1 MEITENYQRFFVL
14 SPYGNMLIPHVSKF
28 WKQQPARAESVH
40 RKKNAKKKQTMANI
54 FFDTL
59 GELKRLAPIDSALNS
74 GKDS

>member
-1 MEITENYQRFFVL
+1 
-14 SPYGNMLIPHVSKF
+14 VSKF

-40 RKKNAKKKQTMANI
+40 RKKNAKKKKMANI